1 MRMYLHIYICIHTRI
16 CIWCVCVCLN
26 AHAVRLHQVKL
37 ELVPRVEA
45 LESDAQES
53 GAHCFEGC
61 FVSCQGSGF
70 RVQSVIAGA

>member
-1 MRMYLHIYICIHTRI
+1 MHTYTHMYM
-16 CIWCVCVCLN
+16 VCVCLN